1 MAQQDI
7 VIGFQHFKSAVH
19 NGAFA
24 FVVRNPSAGLGLLA
38 SMMAHLHQGVDNIF
52 KSIHIIVDE
61 QQALLVFNLFL
72 FQHFDIFLFL
82 VHGFKIN
89 IRGVKIRIF
98 SKSQGEKQLENVFF
112 LLLPRKQSR
121 CMQNRFIK
129 NIIFLL
135 FLNLLV
141 KPFWILGIDRE
152 VQNLLGDASYGT
164 YQALFNFSYLFYILL
179 DLGITNFNS
188 RAVAQDPKNLSKHF
202 GGLTEIKLALGLLYA
217 IVIFVVGYFL
227 GYCEGLKLKLLCWC
241 GINQI
246 LLSFILYLRSNIQGL
261 LLFKHD
267 SILSVFD
274 RVLAIVLMC
283 LILWSGWFPTEKFN
297 IIWYLQAQTVA
308 YIVTLIMALAIVLRH
323 AEHLSFKFNFKFFKE
338 ILRQSI
344 PFAVLVLLMSVYSRI
359 EPVLLER
366 LLDDKGVQ
374 AGIYS
379 RAYRL
384 FDAGNNISNLFAI
397 MLLPMF
403 AATLKNKL
411 ELNNLVKT
419 SFNVIIAMAGI
430 VMIMCV
436 FYRQE
441 IMHLMYNPEE
451 AETEASYLMRIGQYA
466 NVFPL
471 LMGSFFC
478 LSTTY
483 VFGTLLT
490 ANGSLKQLNLVAA
503 AGVVINILLN
513 LIVIPRFYA
522 VGAAC
527 TSLSVQAVTALLQYI
542 IAKRILKFEMGG
554 RYWFHVIL
562 FMVTIAVVTF
572 LVKQLN
578 VNWIIGFGIAFIV
591 NCSAIFFTRLLSLK
605 EIVALVLPKKP

>member
-1 MAQQDI
+1 
-7 VIGFQHFKSAVH
+7 
-19 NGAFA
+19 
-24 FVVRNPSAGLGLLA
+24 
-38 SMMAHLHQGVDNIF
+38 
-52 KSIHIIVDE
+52 
-61 QQALLVFNLFL
+61 
-72 FQHFDIFLFL
+72 
-82 VHGFKIN
+82 
-89 IRGVKIRIF
+89 
-98 SKSQGEKQLENVFF
+98 
-112 LLLPRKQSR
+112 
-121 CMQNRFIK
+121 MQNRFIK

-202 GGLTEIKLALGLLYA
+202 GGLTEIKLLLGLLYA
-217 IVIFVVGYFL
+217 VVIFTVGYFC
-227 GYCEGLKLKLLCWC
+227 GYNEGLKLKLLFWC
-241 GINQI
+241 GLNQI

-261 LLFKHD
+261 LLFKQD

-274 RVLAIVLMC
+274 RVLAIAIMC
-283 LILWSGWFPTEKFN
+283 LVLWSGWFPKEKFN
-297 IIWYLQAQTVA
+297 VIWYLQAQTLA
-308 YIVTLIMALAIVLRH
+308 YVCTLIFALVIVLRH
-323 AEHLSFKFNFKFFKE
+323 AESLSFKINFQFFKE
-338 ILRQSI
+338 ILRQSL
-344 PFAVLVLLMSVYSRI
+344 PFAMLVLLMSVYSRI

-419 SFNVIIAMAGI
+419 SFNVIVAMAGI
-430 VMIMCV
+430 VLVQCV
-436 FYRQE
+436 FFDRE
-441 IMHLMYNPEE
+441 IMQMMYNPEE
-451 AETEASYLMRIGQYA
+451 AETEAAYLLRIGQYA
-466 NVFPL
+466 KVFPI

-527 TSLSVQAVTALLQYI
+527 TSLCVQTVTAFLQYVL
-542 IAKRILKFEMGG
+542 AKCILKLEIGS
-554 RYWFHVIL
+554 RYWLHIL
-562 FMVTIAVVTF
+562 LFAATITLVTF
-572 LVKQLN
+572 LVKQVNL
-578 VNWIIGFGIAFIV
+578 NWIIGFIIAFVI
-591 NCSAIFFTRLLSLK
+591 NCSAIFFTRLLRFK
-605 EIVALVLPKKP
+605 EIVALVLPKEKNP

>member
-1 MAQQDI
+1 
-7 VIGFQHFKSAVH
+7 
-19 NGAFA
+19 
-24 FVVRNPSAGLGLLA
+24 
-38 SMMAHLHQGVDNIF
+38 
-52 KSIHIIVDE
+52 
-61 QQALLVFNLFL
+61 
-72 FQHFDIFLFL
+72 
-82 VHGFKIN
+82 
-89 IRGVKIRIF
+89 
-98 SKSQGEKQLENVFF
+98 
-112 LLLPRKQSR
+112 
-121 CMQNRFIK
+121 MQNRFIK
-129 NIIFLL
+129 NIVFLL

-202 GGLTEIKLALGLLYA
+202 GGLTEIKLLLGLLYA
-217 IVIFVVGYFL
+217 VVIFVVGYFC
-227 GYCEGLKLKLLCWC
+227 GYNEGLKLKLLFWC
-241 GINQI
+241 GLNQI
-246 LLSFILYLRSNIQGL
+246 LLSFILFLRSNIQGL
-261 LLFKHD
+261 LLFKQD

-274 RVLAIVLMC
+274 RVLAIVIMC
-283 LILWSGWFPTEKFN
+283 LVLWSGWFPKEKFN
-297 IIWYLQAQTVA
+297 VIWYLQAQTVA
-308 YIVTLIMALAIVLRH
+308 YIVTLIFALTIVLHH
-323 AEHLSFKFNFKFFKE
+323 AKHLSFKFNFQFFKK
-338 ILRQSI
+338 ILQQSL

-366 LLDDKGVQ
+366 LLDDNGVQ

-403 AATLKNKL
+403 AATLTKKL
-411 ELNNLVKT
+411 DLNNLVKT
-419 SFNVIIAMAGI
+419 SFNVIVAMAGI

-451 AETEASYLMRIGQYA
+451 AETEAAYLMRIRQYA
-466 NVFPL
+466 TVFPL

-490 ANGSLKQLNLVAA
+490 ANGSLKQLNIIAA
-503 AGVVINILLN
+503 AGVGVNILLN

-522 VGAAC
+522 VGAAS
-527 TSLSVQAVTALLQYI
+527 TSLCVQTLTAFMQYLL
-542 IAKRILKFEMGG
+542 AKRILKLDLGG
-554 RYWFHVIL
+554 MYWLHIL
-562 FMVTIAVVTF
+562 LFLATVVVVTY

-578 VNWIIGFGIAFIV
+578 LSWMIGFFIAFAI
-591 NCSAIFFTRLLSLK
+591 NCGAIFFTRLLSLK
-605 EIVALVLPKKP
+605 EIVSLILPKGKNA

>member
-1 MAQQDI
+1 MKTFFSYFCGPN
-7 VIGFQHFKSAVH
+7 IG
-19 NGAFA
+19 
-24 FVVRNPSAGLGLLA
+24 
-38 SMMAHLHQGVDNIF
+38 
-52 KSIHIIVDE
+52 
-61 QQALLVFNLFL
+61 QA
-72 FQHFDIFLFL
+72 
-82 VHGFKIN
+82 
-89 IRGVKIRIF
+89 
-98 SKSQGEKQLENVFF
+98 
-112 LLLPRKQSR
+112 
-121 CMQNRFIK
+121 MQNRFIK

-202 GGLTEIKLALGLLYA
+202 GGLTEIKLLLGLLYA
-217 IVIFVVGYFL
+217 VVIFIVGYLL
-227 GYCEGLKLKLLCWC
+227 GYCEGLKLKLLLWC
-241 GINQI
+241 GLNQI

-261 LLFKHD
+261 LLFKQD

-274 RVLAIVLMC
+274 RVLAIVIMC
-283 LILWSGWFPTEKFN
+283 LVLWSGWFPKEKFN
-297 IIWYLQAQTVA
+297 IIWYLQAQTLA
-308 YIVTLIMALAIVLRH
+308 YICTLLLALTIVLRH
-323 AEHLSFKFNFKFFKE
+323 VEHLSFKINFQFFKE
-338 ILRQSI
+338 ILRQSL

-403 AATLKNKL
+403 AATLKNKP

-419 SFNVIIAMAGI
+419 SFNVIVAMAGI
-430 VMIMCV
+430 VLIMCV

-441 IMHLMYNPEE
+441 IMQMMYNPEE
-451 AETEASYLMRIGQYA
+451 AETEAAYLLRIGQYA
-466 NVFPL
+466 KVFPL

-490 ANGSLKQLNLVAA
+490 ANGSLKQLNRVAA
-503 AGVVINILLN
+503 AGVIINILLN
-513 LIVIPRFYA
+513 LIVIPRFQS

-527 TSLSVQAVTALLQYI
+527 TSLCVQAVTACLQYFL
-542 IAKRILKFEMGG
+542 AKRILKLEIGS
-554 RYWFHVIL
+554 RYWLHIL
-562 FMVTIAVVTF
+562 LFAATITVVTF
-572 LVKQLN
+572 IVKQLN
-578 VNWIIGFGIAFIV
+578 FNWMLGFGIAFAA
-591 NCSAIFFTRLLSLK
+591 NCGMIFLTRLLSLK
-605 EIVALVLPKKP
+605 EIVALVLPKEKKA

>member
-1 MAQQDI
+1 
-7 VIGFQHFKSAVH
+7 
-19 NGAFA
+19 
-24 FVVRNPSAGLGLLA
+24 
-38 SMMAHLHQGVDNIF
+38 
-52 KSIHIIVDE
+52 
-61 QQALLVFNLFL
+61 
-72 FQHFDIFLFL
+72 
-82 VHGFKIN
+82 
-89 IRGVKIRIF
+89 
-98 SKSQGEKQLENVFF
+98 
-112 LLLPRKQSR
+112 
-121 CMQNRFIK
+121 MQNRFIK

-202 GGLTEIKLALGLLYA
+202 GGLTEIKLILGLLYA
-217 IVIFVVGYFL
+217 AVIFVVGYFC
-227 GYCEGLKLKLLCWC
+227 GYNEGLKLKLLFWC
-241 GINQI
+241 GLNQI

-261 LLFKHD
+261 LLFKQD

-274 RVLAIVLMC
+274 RVLAIVIMC
-283 LILWSGWFPTEKFN
+283 LVLWSGWFPKEKFN

-308 YIVTLIMALAIVLRH
+308 YIATLVFALTIVLRH
-323 AEHLSFKFNFKFFKE
+323 TEHLSFKLNFQFFNE

-344 PFAVLVLLMSVYSRI
+344 PFAVLVLLMSVYSRV

-411 ELNNLVKT
+411 ALNNLVKT
-419 SFNVIIAMAGI
+419 SFNVIVAMAGI
-430 VMIMCV
+430 VMILCV

-441 IMHLMYNPEE
+441 IMHLMYRPEE
-451 AETEASYLMRIGQYA
+451 AEAEAAYLLRIGQYA

-527 TSLSVQAVTALLQYI
+527 TSLSVQAVTALLQYFL
-542 IAKRILKFEMGG
+542 AKRILKLDMGG
-554 RYWFHVIL
+554 RYWFHIIL
-562 FMVTIAVVTF
+562 FMATITLVTF

-578 VNWIIGFGIAFIV
+578 VNWLIGFAMAFII
-591 NCSAIFFTRLLSLK
+591 NCGAIFFTRLLSLK
-605 EIVALVLPKKP
+605 EIVGLVLPKEKKA

>member
-1 MAQQDI
+1 M
-7 VIGFQHFKSAVH
+7 
-19 NGAFA
+19 
-24 FVVRNPSAGLGLLA
+24 
-38 SMMAHLHQGVDNIF
+38 
-52 KSIHIIVDE
+52 
-61 QQALLVFNLFL
+61 
-72 FQHFDIFLFL
+72 
-82 VHGFKIN
+82 
-89 IRGVKIRIF
+89 
-98 SKSQGEKQLENVFF
+98 
-112 LLLPRKQSR
+112 
-121 CMQNRFIK
+121 
-129 NIIFLL
+129 
-135 FLNLLV
+135 
-141 KPFWILGIDRE
+141 
-152 VQNLLGDASYGT
+152 
-164 YQALFNFSYLFYILL
+164 
-179 DLGITNFNS
+179 
-188 RAVAQDPKNLSKHF
+188 
-202 GGLTEIKLALGLLYA
+202 
-217 IVIFVVGYFL
+217 VGYFC
-227 GYCEGLKLKLLCWC
+227 GYNEGLKLKLLFWC
-241 GINQI
+241 GLNQI

-261 LLFKHD
+261 LLFKQD

-274 RVLAIVLMC
+274 RVLAIVIMC
-283 LILWSGWFPTEKFN
+283 LVLWSGWFPKEKFN

-308 YIVTLIMALAIVLRH
+308 YIATLVFALTIVLRH
-323 AEHLSFKFNFKFFKE
+323 TEHLSFKLNFQFFKE

-344 PFAVLVLLMSVYSRI
+344 PFAVLVLLMSVYSRV

-411 ELNNLVKT
+411 DLNNLVKT
-419 SFNVIIAMAGI
+419 SFNVIVAMAGI
-430 VMIMCV
+430 VMILCV

-441 IMHLMYNPEE
+441 IMHLMYRPEE
-451 AETEASYLMRIGQYA
+451 AEAEAAYLLRIGQYA

-527 TSLSVQAVTALLQYI
+527 TSLSVQAVTALLQYFL
-542 IAKRILKFEMGG
+542 AKRILKLDMGG
-554 RYWFHVIL
+554 RYWFHIIL
-562 FMVTIAVVTF
+562 FMTTITLVTF

-578 VNWIIGFGIAFIV
+578 VNWLIGFAIAFII
-591 NCSAIFFTRLLSLK
+591 NCGAIFFTRLLSLK
-605 EIVALVLPKKP
+605 EIVSLVLPKEKKA

>member
-1 MAQQDI
+1 M
-7 VIGFQHFKSAVH
+7 F
-19 NGAFA
+19 
-24 FVVRNPSAGLGLLA
+24 
-38 SMMAHLHQGVDNIF
+38 
-52 KSIHIIVDE
+52 
-61 QQALLVFNLFL
+61 
-72 FQHFDIFLFL
+72 
-82 VHGFKIN
+82 
-89 IRGVKIRIF
+89 F
-98 SKSQGEKQLENVFF
+98 SYFCHPNNDAY
-112 LLLPRKQSR
+112 
-121 CMQNRFIK
+121 MQNRFIK

-152 VQNLLGDASYGT
+152 VQNLIGDASYGT
-164 YQALFNFSYLFYILL
+164 YQALLNFSYLFYILL

-188 RAVAQDPKNLSKHF
+188 RAVAQDPKNLSNHF
-202 GGLTEIKLALGLLYA
+202 GGLTEIKLLLGLFYA
-217 IVIFVVGYFL
+217 VIIFIVGYFL
-227 GYCEGLKLKLLCWC
+227 GYCEGLKLKLLFWC
-241 GINQI
+241 GLNQI

-261 LLFKHD
+261 LLFKQD
-267 SILSVFD
+267 SIMSVFD
-274 RVLAIVLMC
+274 RVLAIVIMSLV
-283 LILWSGWFPTEKFN
+283 LWSGWFPKEKFN
-297 IIWYLQAQTVA
+297 VIWFLQAQTLA
-308 YIVTLIMALAIVLRH
+308 YICTFIFALTTVLRH
-323 AEHLSFKFNFKFFKE
+323 VEKLSFRINFQFFKK
-338 ILRQSI
+338 ILRQSL
-344 PFAVLVLLMSVYSRI
+344 PFALLVLLMSVYSRI

-419 SFNVIIAMAGI
+419 SFNVIVAMAGI
-430 VMIMCV
+430 VLIMCV
-436 FYRQE
+436 FYRHD
-441 IMHLMYNPEE
+441 IMQLMYNPEL
-451 AETEASYLMRIGQYA
+451 AETEAAYLLRIGQYA
-466 NVFPL
+466 KVFPL

-503 AGVVINILLN
+503 AGVIINILLN
-513 LIVIPRFYA
+513 LLVIPRFKA

-527 TSLSVQAVTALLQYI
+527 TSLCVQSVTAFLQYLL
-542 IAKRILKFEMGG
+542 AKRILKLEIHG
-554 RYWFHVIL
+554 RYWLHIFIFL
-562 FMVTIAVVTF
+562 VTVVVVTF

-578 VNWIIGFGIAFIV
+578 INWIISFAIAFAV
-591 NCSAIFFTRLLSLK
+591 NCGAIFFTRLLSLK
-605 EIVALVLPKKP
+605 EIVSLVLPKEKKA

>member
-1 MAQQDI
+1 
-7 VIGFQHFKSAVH
+7 
-19 NGAFA
+19 
-24 FVVRNPSAGLGLLA
+24 
-38 SMMAHLHQGVDNIF
+38 
-52 KSIHIIVDE
+52 
-61 QQALLVFNLFL
+61 
-72 FQHFDIFLFL
+72 
-82 VHGFKIN
+82 
-89 IRGVKIRIF
+89 
-98 SKSQGEKQLENVFF
+98 
-112 LLLPRKQSR
+112 
-121 CMQNRFIK
+121 MQNRFIK

-202 GGLTEIKLALGLLYA
+202 GGLTEIKLLLGLLYA
-217 IVIFVVGYFL
+217 VVIFVVGYFC
-227 GYCEGLKLKLLCWC
+227 GYNEGLKLKLLFWC
-241 GINQI
+241 GLNQI

-274 RVLAIVLMC
+274 RVLAIVIMC
-283 LILWSGWFPTEKFN
+283 LILWSGWFPREKFN
-297 IIWYLQAQTVA
+297 VIWYLQAQTIA
-308 YIVTLIMALAIVLRH
+308 YIVTLVFALTIVLRH
-323 AEHLSFKFNFKFFKE
+323 VEQLSFKINFQFFKE
-338 ILRQSI
+338 ILRQSL

-366 LLDDKGVQ
+366 LLDDNGVQ

-419 SFNVIIAMAGI
+419 SFNVIVAMAGI

-441 IMHLMYNPEE
+441 IMQMMYVPEE
-451 AETEASYLMRIGQYA
+451 AEAEAAYFLRIGQYA
-466 NVFPL
+466 KVFPI

-490 ANGSLKQLNLVAA
+490 ANGSLKELNLVAA

-513 LIVIPRFYA
+513 LIVIPRFYS
-522 VGAAC
+522 VGAAY
-527 TSLSVQAVTALLQYI
+527 TSLCVQTVTAYLQYL
-542 IAKRILKFEMGG
+542 IAKRILKFNFGG
-554 RYWFHVIL
+554 HYWLHIL
-562 FMVTIAVVTF
+562 LFAATTTIVTF
-572 LVKQLN
+572 LIKQLN
-578 VNWIIGFGIAFIV
+578 INWMIGFVIAFAI
-591 NCSAIFFTRLLSLK
+591 NCGAIFFTRLLSLK
-605 EIVALVLPKKP
+605 EIVSLVLPQEKKA